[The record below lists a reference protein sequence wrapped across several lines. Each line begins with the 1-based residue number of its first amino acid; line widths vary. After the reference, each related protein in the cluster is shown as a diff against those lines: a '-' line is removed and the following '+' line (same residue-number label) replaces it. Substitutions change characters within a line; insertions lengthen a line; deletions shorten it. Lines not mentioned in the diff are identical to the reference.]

1 LSVAIL
7 RPWPEV
13 TIGGN
18 PLSDAVEKLLEEVV
32 VEHHLHQPDMFELRF
47 RDLNRQVL
55 SQAGLQIATEVKIAG
70 YAPGSQSAETLIV
83 GEVTAIEG
91 EYTQHASHTIAR
103 GYDKS
108 HRLHRGRRTETY
120 QNVTDSDLARTVA
133 NRAGLDLGTI
143 DSTSGTHEHVSQ
155 ANLSDWEFLKARA
168 REIGYEMAMV
178 EGKFTFRKPVAS
190 SGAPGS
196 GDYNS
201 QNPLQLVLGQDLLE
215 FYPRITSAEQVGS
228 VTVNA
233 WDPKQKQVVT
243 GTAQAATSSSAVSAT
258 PSSLAGQFGSP
269 SYALVD
275 RPVAT
280 QAEVDAAAK
289 AIAERIGSAATEAEG
304 VCRGIPG
311 LKAGTAVNIA
321 EVPQDF
327 AGKYIISNARHVFD
341 NGGYR
346 THFTI
351 SGRHDRSLLGLVS
364 MGAANGSASAG
375 GTPIYGLV
383 IGQVTDNN
391 DPDQLGRV
399 KVKFPWLAASYE
411 SFWARVAQ
419 LGAGPDSGAVFLPE
433 NNDEVLVAFEF
444 GDVRRP
450 YVIGSLWNGND
461 KPNLG
466 SGLFD
471 NGKLKRRGIVSRKGH
486 KFVLFDDPSKSG
498 IALISSDN
506 NFKISLNETN
516 TEIHIEAGSG
526 GKVTIESQ
534 GDMTLKS
541 QGKISVQSQQDLE
554 LSSQTGVT
562 VQGQT
567 QLQLKAAQ
575 VQMEGQATTTIKGG
589 MVQIN

>member
-1 LSVAIL
+1 MTVATL

-13 TIGGN
+13 TIAGS
-18 PLSDAVEKLLEEVV
+18 PLPDTVTHLLEEVV

-47 RDLNRQVL
+47 RDHSRQVL
-55 SQAGLQIATEVKIAG
+55 GQAGLQIATEVKIAG
-70 YAPGSQSAETLIV
+70 YAPGSQSAETLIL
-83 GEVTAIEG
+83 GEVTALEG
-91 EYTQHASHTIAR
+91 EYTQHSSHTIVR

-168 REIGYEMAMV
+168 REIGYEIAMV
-178 EGKFTFRKPVAS
+178 DGKFNFRKPVQS
-190 SGAPGS
+190 SGAPSS

-201 QNPLQLVLGQDLLE
+201 QNPLQLVLGQDLQE
-215 FYPRITSAEQVGS
+215 FYPRVTSAEQVSS

-243 GTAQAATSSSAVSAT
+243 GSAQAATTSSAVSAT

-269 SYALVD
+269 TYALVD

-289 AIAERIGSAATEAEG
+289 AIAERIGSAAIEAEG
-304 VCRGIPG
+304 VSRGIPG
-311 LKAGTAVNIA
+311 LKAGVAVNIS

-327 AGKYIISNARHVFD
+327 AGKYILSHTRHVFD
-341 NGGYR
+341 AGGYR
-346 THFTI
+346 THFTV

-364 MGAANGSASAG
+364 MGTANGSASAG
-375 GTPIYGLV
+375 GTPIYGMV
-383 IGQVTDNN
+383 VGQVTDNN

-399 KVKFPWLAASYE
+399 KVKFPWLSSSYE
-411 SFWARVAQ
+411 SFWARVTQ

-433 NNDEVLVAFEF
+433 VNDEVLVAFEF

-450 YVIGSLWNGND
+450 YVIGSLWNGTD

-554 LSSQTGVT
+554 LSSQMGVT

-567 QLQLKAAQ
+567 QLQMKAQQ
-575 VQMEGQATTTIKGG
+575 VQMEGQAMTTIKGG

>member
-1 LSVAIL
+1 
-7 RPWPEV
+7 V
-13 TIGGN
+13 T
-18 PLSDAVEKLLEEVV
+18 
-32 VEHHLHQPDMFELRF
+32 
-47 RDLNRQVL
+47 
-55 SQAGLQIATEVKIAG
+55 
-70 YAPGSQSAETLIV
+70 
-83 GEVTAIEG
+83 
-91 EYTQHASHTIAR
+91 
-103 GYDKS
+103 
-108 HRLHRGRRTETY
+108 
-120 QNVTDSDLARTVA
+120 
-133 NRAGLDLGTI
+133 
-143 DSTSGTHEHVSQ
+143 
-155 ANLSDWEFLKARA
+155 
-168 REIGYEMAMV
+168 
-178 EGKFTFRKPVAS
+178 
-190 SGAPGS
+190 
-196 GDYNS
+196 
-201 QNPLQLVLGQDLLE
+201 
-215 FYPRITSAEQVGS
+215 
-228 VTVNA
+228 A

-243 GTAQAATSSSAVSAT
+243 GTAQAATTSSAVTAT

-280 QAEVDAAAK
+280 QAEVDSAAK
-289 AIAERIGSAATEAEG
+289 AIAERIGSAATEAAG

-311 LKAGTAVNIA
+311 LKAGVPVNIS

-327 AGKYIISNARHVFD
+327 AGKYIISHARHVFD

-364 MGAANGSASAG
+364 MGSANGSASAG
-375 GTPIYGLV
+375 GTPIYGMV
-383 IGQVTDNN
+383 VGMVTDNN

-399 KVKFPWLAASYE
+399 KVKFPWLSSAYE
-411 SFWARVAQ
+411 SHWARVTQ

-433 NNDEVLVAFEF
+433 VNDEVLVAFEF

-450 YVIGSLWNGND
+450 YVIGSLWNGTD

-516 TEIHIEAGSG
+516 TEIHIEAASG

-554 LSSQTGVT
+554 LSSQMGVT

-567 QLQLKAAQ
+567 QLQMKATQ